1 MEACG
6 ETRSG
11 VSGTAGESSLA
22 GLGSLEWAS
31 LGSEV
36 GTEMLAS
43 CRRTSEELVPPALM
57 VLVPVENHW
66 ERCWQV
72 GSRGI
77 RVADGDLGAAWK

>member
-1 MEACG
+1 MAGCSALRDASSIPRCAGGSPVMEACG

-11 VSGTAGESSLA
+11 VLGTAGERSRA

-43 CRRTSEELVPPALM
+43 CRRTSEELALPAPM
-57 VLVPVENHW
+57 VLVLMEN
-66 ERCWQV
+66 Q
-72 GSRGI
+72 
-77 RVADGDLGAAWK
+77 